1 MRNPGQLETSL
12 LNGPSPFPV
21 VMIVCL
27 TLRSK
32 VEDTLM
38 SGLSTKSSY
47 SMVAVQ
53 CPAATCNM
61 RKSIRLDISQP
72 AFAKIS
78 SLIKSWRVEMKTE
91 RSLQKNRRST
101 SPFPSSR
108 ARRGGLL
115 IRKVSSCL
123 LQNSANF
130 IILSRKSSDESKLEG
145 RERGLSH
152 NHSLSSIY
160 IHSVVL
166 LISLASLP

>member
-1 MRNPGQLETSL
+1 
-12 LNGPSPFPV
+12 
-21 VMIVCL
+21 
-27 TLRSK
+27 
-32 VEDTLM
+32 M
-38 SGLSTKSSY
+38 SGLSKQSRSPWLQ
-47 SMVAVQ
+47 S
-53 CPAATCNM
+53 CPAAKCKLC
-61 RKSIRLDISQP
+61 KSIKLDISLP
-72 AFAKIS
+72 AFAQIS

-91 RSLQKNRRST
+91 RSLQENRRST

-166 LISLASLP
+166 LISLASLPCNSSPACSGYVPPR

>member
-1 MRNPGQLETSL
+1 M

-38 SGLSTKSSY
+38 SGLSKKSSY

-61 RKSIRLDISQP
+61 RKSTRLDISQP

-108 ARRGGLL
+108 ARRRGGLL

-130 IILSRKSSDESKLEG
+130 IILSRKSSDERKLEG
-145 RERGLSH
+145 RARGLSH

>member
-1 MRNPGQLETSL
+1 
-12 LNGPSPFPV
+12 
-21 VMIVCL
+21 MIVCL

-61 RKSIRLDISQP
+61 RKSTRLDISQP

-166 LISLASLP
+166 LISLASLPCNSSPACSGYVPPR